1 MSIATELQNLNDNI
15 LDAYDTVQAKG
26 GTVPANKNMAN
37 LDTAIDSIP
46 AAKPYYL
53 KRELSGSTEL
63 RIAKPVEDTET
74 FAPLPNT
81 VTHIDAY
88 AMATAYANGFA
99 PKTVDLS
106 HVTNVGEYGLYMAFC
121 EQHAWG
127 GNALES
133 LDMSSLARV
142 SRYGMSRV
150 CEWSNLKNISFPELT
165 TVYEYAFDSAFSS
178 LCSPTTSASFPKL
191 TTLASN
197 AFYKAF
203 ASPYTSSSSSN
214 ASGVIS
220 ASFDALAT
228 IDNNDYSCFE
238 RAFDNDKALT
248 SFNFPALT
256 KVQAPS
262 AFNNAFSSCS
272 SLTNTDG
279 FSELKEIS
287 SAGAGY
293 SHDKIFYRGFY
304 RSGITEAEF
313 KKLETIDSDQGFYE
327 AFSGCQSL
335 EQVKFPALTTLAGTE
350 VFSYGFYYIQALTSI
365 SFPALTTISA
375 NKAFSSA
382 CSSSR
387 NLSSIDFSSLTT
399 ISETNAFDGA
409 FNGTALT
416 TVIFPALVTADKSSI
431 FRNTFQNCSSLTSV
445 SFPSLT
451 TTIAN
456 AWTNMLRGCTGV
468 TVHFPAAMQSTMGS
482 WSVVTGGFGGTNTTV
497 LFDL

>member
-15 LDAYDTVQAKG
+15 LDAYDAVQAKG
-26 GTVPANKNMAN
+26 GTIPANKNMAN
-37 LDTAIDSIP
+37 LDTAINSIP

-74 FAPLPNT
+74 FAPLPDT
-81 VTHIDAY
+81 VTYIDAY
-88 AMATAYANGFA
+88 AMAMAYAKGFA

-106 HVTNVGEYGLYMAFC
+106 HVSDIGEYGLYMAFC
-121 EQHAWG
+121 GAHSWS
-127 GNALES
+127 GNSLES
-133 LDMSSLARV
+133 LDMSSLA
-142 SRYGMSRV
+142 SISKYGMSRA
-150 CEWSNLKNISFPELT
+150 CEFSNLKNISFPELT
-165 TVYEYAFDSAFSS
+165 TVYEHAFDSAFFRLS
-178 LCSPTTSASFPKL
+178 SPTTSASFPKL
-191 TTLASN
+191 TNLSN
-197 AFYKAF
+197 YAFYEAF
-203 ASPYTSSSSSN
+203 ATSN
-214 ASGVIS
+214 GNTSGVIS

-238 RAFDNDKALT
+238 SAFDNDKALT

-256 KVQAPS
+256 KIQAPS
-262 AFNNAFSSCS
+262 AFNSAFSSCS

-287 SAGAGY
+287 GAGIGY
-293 SHDKIFYRGFY
+293 SHDKIFYRGFAG
-304 RSGITEAEF
+304 SGITEAEF
-313 KKLETIDSDQGFYE
+313 KKLETIDSNQGFYN
-327 AFSGCQSL
+327 AFTGCASL
-335 EQVKFPALTTLAGTE
+335 EQVRFPALTTLAGTE
-350 VFSYGFYYIQALTSI
+350 VFGYGFYYIQALTSI

-375 NKAFSSA
+375 NKAFSYA
-382 CSSSR
+382 CSSSH

-399 ISETNAFDGA
+399 ISGPSAFDGA
-409 FNGTALT
+409 FGNTALT
-416 TVIFPALVTADKSSI
+416 TVSFPALTTADQSSI
-431 FRNTFQNCSSLTSV
+431 FKSAFQNCASLTTV

-451 TTIAN
+451 TTIAG

-482 WSVVTGGFGGTNTTV
+482 WSDVTGGFGGTNTTV